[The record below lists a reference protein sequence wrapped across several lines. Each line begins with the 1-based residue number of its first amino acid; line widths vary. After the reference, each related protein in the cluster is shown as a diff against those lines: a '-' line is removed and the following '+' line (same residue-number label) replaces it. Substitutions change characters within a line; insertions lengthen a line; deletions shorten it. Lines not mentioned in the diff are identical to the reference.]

1 MSEINNNGQNPQVM
15 ANGQQQVNP
24 APQQPI
30 PEQGPVMMQPQMV
43 MVQQP
48 AKETLLDKAKRHKA
62 AIAAAIVGIG
72 TAITSAV
79 MAYRKGKE
87 AGAMQQ
93 MTVMPDPYEDNSL
106 NPNV

>member
-1 MSEINNNGQNPQVM
+1 MSEINNTNPQ
-15 ANGQQQVNP
+15 ANNGTNQVVT
-24 APQQPI
+24 APQPVQTQ
-30 PEQGPVMMQPQMV
+30 PEQGQVQMV

-48 AKETLLDKAKRHKA
+48 QKEGLWDKIKRHKA
-62 AIAAAIVGIG
+62 AVVTTIVGIG
-72 TAITSAV
+72 TAVTSAV

-93 MTVMPDPYEDNSL
+93 MPMQDPYEDNSL